1 MYRHVHEI
9 VLVRMSTVQFVPTD
23 ATQVRR
29 LPERASMDRAEAYA
43 ILDEGLVCHVG
54 FVASDGRPVVIPTT
68 YARNGDELLLHGSPA
83 SRMLRSLKGGVD
95 VCVTVTLLDGLVLA
109 KSAFHHSLNY
119 RSVVVLGRATPVTDE
134 AAKLAALEAFVEHIV
149 PGRTADARGP
159 SPSEMKGTLVLA
171 LPIDEASVK
180 RRRGGPIDDGEDLGL
195 PVWAGVLPLALTPGA
210 LVAEDP
216 ADGLGAP
223 AYLTAYSRPRA
234 SLP

>member
-1 MYRHVHEI
+1 
-9 VLVRMSTVQFVPTD
+9 
-23 ATQVRR
+23 
-29 LPERASMDRAEAYA
+29 
-43 ILDEGLVCHVG
+43 
-54 FVASDGRPVVIPTT
+54 
-68 YARNGDELLLHGSPA
+68 
-83 SRMLRSLKGGVD
+83 
-95 VCVTVTLLDGLVLA
+95 
-109 KSAFHHSLNY
+109 
-119 RSVVVLGRATPVTDE
+119 VLGRATPVTDE